1 MGVRQHAQ
9 RQQVRWP
16 EAVRQGRAGH
26 HGRVRRPRPP
36 QPVLLTNPDRPGR
49 PVNWAGNVE
58 FRAVA
63 VRRPATVA
71 ELQAEVAQSTRV
83 RALGTGHSFS
93 RIADTEGV
101 LVSAAGLPTIADIDP
116 ATASV
121 TVGGGVKYGDLA
133 QRLHAAGWALPNLGS
148 LPHISV
154 AGACATGT
162 HGSGDRNGNLATAV
176 RAMDLVTADGGL
188 LTLRCDS
195 DAGRFPGAAV
205 SLGALGVVTTL
216 TLGLVPDFEVRQYV
230 YEDLPADQLTGH
242 FEEIFSAAYSVSVFT
257 DWRGGQHGQVWLKQ
271 RDGDP
276 DLPAA
281 GRPFWGARPATG
293 PRHPVPGM
301 PTDLATQQGGVPG
314 PWHERLPHFRLGFT
328 PSSGNE
334 LQSEY
339 LLPRDAAAA
348 AFTAMAGL
356 GDLLAPVLR
365 TSEIRTVAADDAW
378 LSPSYQRDTVA
389 LHFTWFLDPAAVG
402 PVVAAIEAELTPL
415 GARPHWGKVFSVPPQ
430 TVRAL
435 YPRWDSFQALAASL
449 DPAGK

>member
-1 MGVRQHAQ
+1 V
-9 RQQVRWP
+9 
-16 EAVRQGRAGH
+16 
-26 HGRVRRPRPP
+26 
-36 QPVLLTNPDRPGR
+36 T
-49 PVNWAGNVE
+49 
-58 FRAVA
+58 
-63 VRRPATVA
+63 
-71 ELQAEVAQSTRV
+71 QAAHV

-93 RIADTEGV
+93 RIADTEGI
-101 LVSAAGLPTIADIDP
+101 LVSAAGLPTVADIDAAA
-116 ATASV
+116 ATV

-133 QRLHAAGWALPNLGS
+133 RRLHAAGWALPNLGS

-162 HGSGDRNGNLATAV
+162 HGSGNRNGNLATAI

-188 LTLRCDS
+188 LTLRRDT
-195 DAGRFPGAAV
+195 DTGRFPGAAV
-205 SLGALGVVTTL
+205 SLGALGVATTL

-257 DWRGGQHGQVWLKQ
+257 HWRGGQHDQVWLKQ

-281 GRPFWGARPATG
+281 GLPFWGARPAAG

-301 PTDLATQQGGVPG
+301 PADLATVQGGVPG

-339 LLPRDAAAA
+339 LLPRGAAIA

-365 TSEIRTVAADDAW
+365 TSEVRTVAADDAW

-389 LHFTWFLDPAAVG
+389 IHFTWVLDPGAVG

-435 YPRWDSFQALAASL
+435 YPRWADFQALASSL
-449 DPAGK
+449 DPAGKFRNDFMDTYFPRDL